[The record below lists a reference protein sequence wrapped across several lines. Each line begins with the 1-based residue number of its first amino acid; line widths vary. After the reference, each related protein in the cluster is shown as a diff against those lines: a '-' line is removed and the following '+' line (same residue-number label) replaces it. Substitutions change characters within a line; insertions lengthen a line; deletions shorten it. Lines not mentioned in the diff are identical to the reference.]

1 MFCSNCGN
9 KIENSNFCSK
19 CGNRVNN
26 IPVKKEKTKKNNKI
40 FIILILLIV
49 LTIVL
54 GVCAFIISKDDNK
67 VFDSR
72 TIMIY
77 MAGSNLESDAKIAT
91 SDLDSIIPDEIDL
104 NKTNILLYTGST
116 RVWHNFASSD
126 ENAIYILK

>member
-54 GVCAFIISKDDNK
+54 GICEIIISNDDNK
-67 VFDSR
+67 W
-72 TIMIY
+72 T
-77 MAGSNLESDAKIAT
+77 N
-91 SDLDSIIPDEIDL
+91 
-104 NKTNILLYTGST
+104 NKYNS
-116 RVWHNFASSD
+116 
-126 ENAIYILK
+126 